1 MRCAVSLEK
10 KADRADMPVPFQ
22 SAFVMKGTIPSE
34 LNDRAEN
41 SHQPFRRRERA
52 MLCFRRMRSLQ
63 KDASRHGQVHN
74 HFNRKRHLTSR
85 QIYEDLR
92 DIAFTAWRTLGP
104 S

>member
-1 MRCAVSLEK
+1 
-10 KADRADMPVPFQ
+10 
-22 SAFVMKGTIPSE
+22 
-34 LNDRAEN
+34 
-41 SHQPFRRRERA
+41 